1 MTQWILTSSVLIL
14 LVLAVRGLF
23 KERMKAKYTYA
34 LWLIVA
40 VRLLCPVNFGE
51 VSFNLLSLADKG
63 QEELEERLED
73 RLEERLAAQTE
84 AEAGKTEFHTS
95 IDPDNS
101 AVIMDI
107 SGNPYGNAV
116 YYRRTENGLEA
127 VSGTEWAAQDGT
139 KAWLDIEAFA
149 KEIPMEA
156 ISKEAGEASGFVATV
171 KETASLLAELDWQ
184 KALPALWLAG
194 MLVIAMVIFSVNISF
209 STMLGMFRKE
219 LPWFAK
225 KGRGK
230 KELSVYLADGINSS
244 CLFGVIHPSIYLN
257 KKGMGEQEKKYCV
270 EHEYSHYLQG
280 DMVWSL
286 CRTLCLILHWYNPL
300 VWVAVV
306 LSQKDAE
313 LACDERTIE
322 RLGEEERYS
331 YGHTLVEIAAGQSK
345 AVQVFGMATLMTPD
359 KKEVVDRVKAITK
372 KKETKILTGLLVTVL
387 LIGISFFVFTGE
399 AKGEQENNNNAVT
412 EAPEDGAK
420 SMTSQAKDEMKELEV
435 PLEGKEA
442 KAQSAQRKNDAIESQ
457 TAAEGSQ
464 AGQEAVVAGI
474 QKTAEI
480 QPVAQENADNE
491 VIKEH
496 YAARSEGAQVFE
508 NAEDFLSGT
517 VREGNL
523 NVRTDAGY
531 GKKSIAKLPKGTKLF
546 IMATKQD
553 ENDNLWYFV
562 LFSEDGCF
570 DVGYVDAQYV
580 TVEGSV
586 EWATGGI
593 TIPERLNVREN
604 PGMAENIL
612 TVVPMGTQLTILE
625 KVQDEQD
632 LAWFHVEFLE
642 AGEVVKGYVRADYI
656 GSVGEYFKLYEEYE
670 KLKAIRESNPEAVKE
685 QEVFAT
691 EAPSLV
697 EQPKY
702 AEISFT
708 DHVKLELKEGEGWLV
723 DFDGDGTKEQLYINE
738 DGIYVNGMWQKNVIK
753 CSTSEKIRY
762 SNGEWTPL
770 TEEVIAEY
778 WLLDIDTTDSMYELL
793 TGDGI
798 MCIFD
803 GTQFQRVKGILE
815 HFMDI
820 GDDVFQRYLGTLG
833 DFTRIDEHT
842 IAFEDCFCLTAS
854 LYANA
859 HYVLDENHN
868 LQIVPQAYDVV
879 NSDMMNG
886 VSWAKYH
893 DTGIKKFKLYQLRD
907 SSSDYV
913 EVSKLNDIALLKSD
927 CIAWVY
933 IEGEN
938 GLSGWLYVGE
948 DADYY
953 FVRRHDDISY
963 PKIPTPLRL
972 YQEKNENGN
981 YKEIQFVPTM
991 LLSSQSDMQ
1000 DGGWCYVKLKTNEE
1014 GWIPFDSAE
1023 LLFDW
1028 YWETVYE
1035 ISG

>member
-63 QEELEERLED
+63 QERLED
-73 RLEERLAAQTE
+73 RFEERLAAQTE

-101 AVIMDI
+101 AVIMDASIIMDI
-107 SGNPYGNAV
+107 SGNPQGNAV
-116 YYRRTENGLEA
+116 YYRRTQDGMEA
-127 VSGTEWAAQDGT
+127 VGTREWAAQAGT
-139 KAWLDIEAFA
+139 KAWPDVEAFA

-156 ISKEAGEASGFVATV
+156 ISKEAGETSGFVATV
-171 KETASLLAELDWQ
+171 RETAPLLAELDWQ

-194 MLVIAMVIFSVNISF
+194 MLVMAMVIFSVNISF

-257 KKGMGEQEKKYCV
+257 KRGMGEREKKYCV

-286 CRTLCLILHWYNPL
+286 CRTLCLIMHWYNPL

-306 LSQKDAE
+306 LSKKDAE

-331 YGHTLVEIAAGQSK
+331 YGHTRVEIAAGQSK

-420 SMTSQAKDEMKELEV
+420 SITSQAEDEMKELEV

-457 TAAEGSQ
+457 TTAEGSQ
-464 AGQEAVVAGI
+464 AGQETVVAEI
-474 QKTAEI
+474 QKTAEN
-480 QPVAQENADNE
+480 QLVAQENAASE
-491 VIKEH
+491 AIKEH
-496 YAARSEGAQVFE
+496 YATRSEGAQEFE
-508 NAEDFLSGT
+508 NAKDFLSGIVSGERLD
-517 VREGNL
+517 VRI
-523 NVRTDAGY
+523 DAGHD
-531 GKKSIAKLPKGTKLF
+531 KESIAVLQMGEKLL
-546 IMATKQD
+546 IMAEKQD
-553 ENDNLWYFV
+553 EFDRTWYFV

-570 DVGYVDAQYV
+570 DVGYVDSRYV
-580 TVEGSV
+580 TVEGAV
-586 EWATGGI
+586 EWETGGI

-604 PGMAENIL
+604 PGMSENIL
-612 TVVPMGTQLTILE
+612 TVVPMGTQVTILE
-625 KVQDEQD
+625 KVHDEQN
-632 LAWFHVEFLE
+632 LEWYHVEFLE

-670 KLKAIRESNPEAVKE
+670 KLKAIRESNPEAVIE
-685 QEVFAT
+685 QEIFAT
-691 EAPSLV
+691 EVPFLA
-697 EQPKY
+697 EQPEY
-702 AEISFT
+702 AEISFI

-723 DFDGDGTKEQLYINE
+723 DFNGDGTKEQLYINE
-738 DGIYVNGMWQKNVIK
+738 DGIYVNGMWQKNAIK
-753 CSTSEKIRY
+753 CSTSEKIQY
-762 SNGEWTPL
+762 ANGEWTPL
-770 TEEVIAEY
+770 TKEVIAEY
-778 WLLDIDTTDSMYELL
+778 WLLDIDTTDNMYELL
-793 TGDGI
+793 TGNGT
-798 MCIFD
+798 MHIFD
-803 GTQFQRVKGILE
+803 GEQLQKVEGIQE
-815 HFMDI
+815 NFRDI
-820 GDDVFQRYLGTLG
+820 GGDVFQRYLGTLG
-833 DFTRIDEHT
+833 EFTRIDEHT
-842 IAFEDCFCLTAS
+842 IAFEDRFFLTAIFH
-854 LYANA
+854 ANA
-859 HYVLDENHN
+859 QYVLDENHN
-868 LQIVPQAYDVV
+868 LQIVPQAYDIVDPDLNNHV
-879 NSDMMNG
+879 NWVDYN
-886 VSWAKYH
+886 
-893 DTGIKKFKLYQLRD
+893 DTWVKKFKLYTLPD
-907 SSSDYV
+907 LASAYT
-913 EVSKLNDIALLKSD
+913 EVSELTNIRLLKSD
-927 CIAWVY
+927 CMAWVY
-933 IEGEN
+933 IEDEN
-938 GLSGWLYVGE
+938 GLAGWLYFDE
-948 DADYY
+948 ETDYY
-953 FVRRHDDISY
+953 FARQSADYIKV
-963 PKIPTPLRL
+963 PLRL
-972 YQEKNENGN
+972 YKDTNINGE
-981 YKEIQFVPTM
+981 YVEVQFIPTM
-991 LLSSQSDMQ
+991 LESCSRYMQ
-1000 DGGWCYVKLKTNEE
+1000 DGSWCYVKLRSGEE
-1014 GWIPFDSAE
+1014 GWFQCGYTMWLD
-1023 LLFDW
+1023 DW
-1028 YWETVYE
+1028 YANMVREMKNQ
-1035 ISG
+1035 